1 MIRCTFMLNSYGLST
16 LSVPGVGF
24 FPAYSGNAGEHRNN
38 PNSVAVK
45 EVGPLPPGRYYIVD
59 RPTGGRLKWFY
70 EKKDSVDSLLSGS
83 DRSLWFG
90 LYRDDS
96 NLDDNTF
103 IDQVERGT
111 FRLHP
116 AGYSGVSNGCIT
128 LPFHSHYTILRD
140 ALLRTATIKPSASLT
155 AYGTIQ
161 VY

>member
-59 RPTGGRLKWFY
+59 RPTGSWRNILKN
-70 EKKDSVDSLLSGS
+70 EALSITSGS
-83 DRSLWFG
+83 DRKLWFA
-90 LYRDDS
+90 LYREDS
-96 NLDDNTF
+96 RLDDLTF
-103 IDQVERGT
+103 IYQVERGN

-116 AGYSGVSNGCIT
+116 AGYSGESKGCIT
-128 LPFHSHYTILRD
+128 LPNHSHYDILRGS
-140 ALLRTATIKPSASLT
+140 LLQTAKAKISACLT
-155 AYGTIQ
+155 AYGTVQ